1 LEVNINNNAK
11 RVNIWL
17 TKVES
22 GNPEL
27 QATLKQLYKIY
38 KAQKY
43 LVVVYESGTE
53 NLEDLTR
60 ELLLYNRIRLQEL
73 DKAT

>member
-1 LEVNINNNAK
+1 MEVNINNNAK

>member
-1 LEVNINNNAK
+1 MEVNINNNAK

-22 GNPEL
+22 GNPDL